1 MSKRL
6 QHLIDAAIA
15 QGILTRDTA
24 PQHAARPWPVVLMTG
39 LGAWLAAVP
48 LLGVLFM
55 IFGSALETGVLC
67 YVFGAAFLFG
77 SVRVLRSNTVSPFVE
92 QLGLPV
98 LLVGG
103 ALLVFGLFRDMPYI
117 AAEALLLAMI
127 IGMAWLVPQH
137 WLRVLLGALAAA
149 TFIVMNTSH
158 QSSSQFDIW
167 GGAQLALLAWL
178 IAVFFADSHAPSR
191 QHAHRMIV
199 LETMSN
205 GWILLTLAAL
215 VYDSGSTFLSPAALG
230 HAHGATESDASY
242 SMVKACSAVMTMAGA
257 GWLSQRWPVLRAPR
271 YAAAAAILT
280 ILSWLVPGLGAALLA
295 LAACVGSGRWRLA
308 VASAV
313 AAGWI
318 IGTFYYQLDVS
329 LARKA
334 AIMIGM
340 GAAFGLIAWL
350 SRATRVPH
358 AADTAAVPAVVP
370 GVVPAAVPAVLT
382 TTRGQRAGIV
392 ATLALTLVV
401 ANGAIWQKEA
411 LISNGRPIFIALAPA
426 DPRSLMQGDYMAL
439 NFRLPAVENLR
450 TARHA
455 RVIAHVDSRG
465 VAVMQGLATDRAL
478 AADEIVIELLQTRSG
493 LRPATDAWYFKEGE
507 AQRWSRAQYGEFRID
522 DHGRALLVNLR
533 GPDLEPL

>member
-48 LLGVLFM
+48 LLGVLFL
-55 IFGSALETGVLC
+55 IFGSALESGVLC
-67 YVFGAAFLFG
+67 YLFGAAFLFG
-77 SVRVLRSNTVSPFVE
+77 AVRVLRSNTVSPFVE

-103 ALLVFGLFRDMPYI
+103 ALFVFGLFRDMPYI
-117 AAEALLLAMI
+117 AAEALLLATI
-127 IGMAWLVPQH
+127 IGTAWLVPQH
-137 WLRVLLGALAAA
+137 WLRVLLGALAGA

-158 QSSSQFDIW
+158 QDSSQFHIW
-167 GGAQLALLAWL
+167 AGTQLALLAWL
-178 IAVFFADSHAPSR
+178 IAIFFADSHAPSR
-191 QHAHRMIV
+191 QHAHKMIV

-205 GWILLTLAAL
+205 GWILATLAAL
-215 VYDSGSTFLSPAALG
+215 AYDSGSTFLSPAAFG
-230 HAHGATESDASY
+230 HVHGAADTDASY
-242 SMVKACSAVMTMAGA
+242 SLVKALSAAMAIAGA
-257 GWLSQRWPVLRAPR
+257 GWLGQRWPVLRAQR
-271 YAAAAAILT
+271 YAAAAVILA
-280 ILSWLVPGLGAALLA
+280 ILSWLVPGLGAAFLA
-295 LAACVGSGRWRLA
+295 LAACAGSGRWRLA
-308 VASAV
+308 IASAV
-313 AAGWI
+313 AASWI

-329 LARKA
+329 LAHKA

-340 GAAFGLIAWL
+340 GAALGLIAWL
-350 SRATRVPH
+350 SRSTRVQPT
-358 AADTAAVPAVVP
+358 DTTAPAFA
-370 GVVPAAVPAVLT
+370 PAITPPVLT

-392 ATLALTLVV
+392 ATLVLTLVV

-411 LISNGRPIFIALAPA
+411 LISTGRPVFIALAPT
-426 DPRSLMQGDYMAL
+426 DPRSLMQGDYMTL
-439 NFRLPAVENLR
+439 NFQLPAVENLR

-455 RVIAHVDSRG
+455 RVIAKVDQRG
-465 VAVMQGLATDRAL
+465 VAVMVGLATERTL

-507 AQRWSRAQYGEFRID
+507 AQRWSRARYGEFRID
-522 DHGRALLVNLR
+522 GSGRALLVNLR